1 MDNIFLIRDIIKACK
16 NFNVNIRILSLD
28 QEIAFDR
35 VDHSYLFS
43 VLRAFDFGAR
53 FYSWVTLLYQGVQ
66 CLVNLGTGLSWP
78 IPVHRGIRQGC
89 SILGQLYSLAVEPLL
104 CRLRN

>member
-16 NFNVNIRILSLD
+16 YFNVNIRILSPD

-43 VLRAFDFGAR
+43 VLRAFDLGER
-53 FYSWVTLLYQGVQ
+53 WVTLLYHGVQ
-66 CLVNLGTGLSWP
+66 CLVNMGAGLSWP

-104 CRLRN
+104 CRLRS